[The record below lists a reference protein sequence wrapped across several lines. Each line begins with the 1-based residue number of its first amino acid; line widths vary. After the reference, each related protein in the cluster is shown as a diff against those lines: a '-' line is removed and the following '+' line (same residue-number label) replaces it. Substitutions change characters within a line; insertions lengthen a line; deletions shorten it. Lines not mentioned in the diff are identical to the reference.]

1 MCGVIDFSLGGERC
15 FLVITDE
22 EVTSLMPLVKYFVF
36 KTIGHLDDDLIQE
49 GFDGVLKARESFDPS
64 KGRTWPTWAGY
75 KAEKAIIDYLRTKNR
90 TRAKQ
95 KFTNCSFED
104 LENIL
109 TPLFSFEN
117 DTIKSLDKDQLRK
130 DILEIV
136 NAQTIDR
143 RIRLY
148 LISLGFSKSDVAK
161 LTNVDPATISYDM
174 RQMRKHEGLRDILNR
189 R

>member
-1 MCGVIDFSLGGERC
+1 M
-15 FLVITDE
+15 ITDE
-22 EVTSLMPLVKYFVF
+22 EVTSLIPLVKYFVF

-49 GFDGVLKARESFDPS
+49 GFIGVLKARESFDPS

-95 KFTNCSFED
+95 KFTNCSFEE
-104 LENIL
+104 LENVIK
-109 TPLFSFEN
+109 FSSSFETE
-117 DTIKSLDKDQLRK
+117 TIKKLDDPIFEKEFLKIINSQP
-130 DILEIV
+130 
-136 NAQTIDR
+136 IDR

-148 LISLGFSKSDVAK
+148 LLALGFSKTDVAK
-161 LTNVDPATISYDM
+161 LTNVEPTTISYDM
-174 RQMRKHEGLRDILNR
+174 RQMRKHQGLRDILDR